1 MPRLSFGSLCDPC
14 HQKLT
19 HSGRPPN
26 GHGPARRI
34 LDTVYSMVSLQAFYL
49 QISWPVSGLSGLASQ
64 LGPVRIE
71 GGRLHVN
78 RIPLRKLHKL
88 SSDSCAEVRAS

>member
-14 HQKLT
+14 RQKLT
-19 HSGRPPN
+19 HSGRLPSE
-26 GHGPARRI
+26 HGPACRI
-34 LDTVYSMVSLQAFYL
+34 LDTVYSMAPQAFYL
-49 QISWPVSGLSGLASQ
+49 QISLPVSGLSGLASQ

-78 RIPLRKLHKL
+78 RTPLRKLHKL